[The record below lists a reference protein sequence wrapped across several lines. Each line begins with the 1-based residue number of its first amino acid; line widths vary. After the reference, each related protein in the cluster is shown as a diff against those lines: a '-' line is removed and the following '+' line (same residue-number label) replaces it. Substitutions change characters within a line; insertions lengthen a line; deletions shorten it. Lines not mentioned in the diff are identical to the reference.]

1 MRRNFNSA
9 DHHTLSARVI
19 ARLSTFAGRACLAAA
34 VAVAALTLPLAPA
47 NAALGKE
54 QGAANAS
61 LDFNKKDGAPSLYIE
76 ALARASGADVTVNAK
91 SPDASLNRRRP
102 SDSDAIPPAPF
113 RGWWVA
119 P

>member
-19 ARLSTFAGRACLAAA
+19 ARLSAFAGRASLAAA
-34 VAVAALTLPLAPA
+34 VAIAALSLPVAPA

-61 LDFNKKDGAPSLYIE
+61 LDFNKKDGAPSLYRVLGTNRGRHGGLSAHRDGE
-76 ALARASGADVTVNAK
+76 RHLYTV
-91 SPDASLNRRRP
+91 
-102 SDSDAIPPAPF
+102 I
-113 RGWWVA
+113 
-119 P
+119 